1 MEDCICNYSSTEK
14 DFTYTHNMADIPRSY
29 PVHIHDMYELYY
41 FISGDVTYYIEGQ
54 NYIINSND
62 ILIINSRELHKPVF
76 NSTKPYERIVIHF
89 NPRYISSFQTKQY
102 NLLHYFENRKLGHHN
117 KINSTQ
123 VLAKNIKKYIDEIE
137 NNINKNIPESPIM
150 IKTLFIQLLITLNS
164 LFVTNENI
172 ITNSFKY
179 DEKVS
184 SILEYI
190 NNNLSEKI
198 TLEILEHNFFVN
210 KYYLC
215 HIFKKTTSFTLIEY
229 ITYKRIMKAK
239 ELLIEGISVMEVCH
253 KIGFN
258 DYTNF
263 YKVFKKLTGTSP
275 KNFTKTAEIK

>member
-1 MEDCICNYSSTEK
+1 MYVSDEK
-14 DFTYTHNMADIPRSY
+14 DFTYTHNIIDIPHTY
-29 PVHIHDMYELYY
+29 PIHIHDMYELYY

-54 NYIINSND
+54 NYIINPND

-76 NSTKPYERIVIHF
+76 NSNKPYERIVIHF
-89 NPRYISSFQTKQY
+89 NPRFISAFQTKQY
-102 NLLHYFENRKLGHHN
+102 NLLHYCENRKLGHHN
-117 KINSTQ
+117 RIDCTQ
-123 VLAKNIKKYIDEIE
+123 VIDKKIKNNIEEIEKNIK
-137 NNINKNIPESPIM
+137 NNVLETPIM
-150 IKTLFIQLLITLNS
+150 IKTLFIQLLIKLNS
-164 LFVTNENI
+164 IFIPNENI

-184 SILEYI
+184 SILDYI

-198 TLEILEHNFFVN
+198 TLEMLEHRFYVN

-239 ELLIEGISVMEVCH
+239 ELLIDGVSVMEVCH
-253 KIGFN
+253 SIGFN

-275 KNFTKTAEIK
+275 KNFTKLKE